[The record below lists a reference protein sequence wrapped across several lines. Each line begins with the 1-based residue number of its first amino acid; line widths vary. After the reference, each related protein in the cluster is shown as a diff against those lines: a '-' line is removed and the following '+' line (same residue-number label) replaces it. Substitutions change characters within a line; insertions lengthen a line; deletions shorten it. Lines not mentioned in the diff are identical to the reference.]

1 MARQCPTQ
9 PFSVRGEPTLRVAH
23 SSQAPTQ
30 TRPALQ
36 STEPT
41 RRNSSSQLPGPRLS
55 PMLGWWPNVLPM
67 LRDPAISMLHLWYRY
82 GDAVSLG
89 NYRDAPI
96 LIVFSPEYNR
106 YVLTNNDIFYS
117 LDVNS
122 GDALFKVPPDTSAAR
137 LLSGIASM
145 NGEEH
150 TAHRRLLMPSF
161 HKKRV
166 DALRDSMV
174 ECVENH
180 IAGWRDGDPR
190 ILVNEML
197 DLTLAVAIVGL
208 IGLNPAEEGKR
219 VRNLIEQ
226 WSQRGLTPQVALLPY
241 DLPGTPYR
249 RFRVLSEQVEAEL
262 IEVIKRKRTRV
273 GSADD
278 GNEGDALALLIH
290 AQDEDGTLLSDSDLI
305 GHLSTL
311 FTAGH
316 ETTASALTWTLFLL
330 TQHPHILADLVDE
343 LDGVLHGDAPSL
355 EQLHN
360 LPLLDNIVNEGLR
373 MFPPGMWI
381 FRTAVKPFELGPY
394 SQPAFSQLIFS
405 PTVTH
410 YRPDLYPNPHT
421 FDPHRWETINPTPYE
436 YLPFGGGP
444 RRCLG
449 ATFALLE
456 IKLALSIILQRWRIE
471 VPHRHRVDRSGTIL
485 SRPKDGPPITI
496 HKQDRH
502 FVHSAVRGNIH
513 DLVDFG
519 PTYK

>member
-166 DALRDSMV
+166 DARVTRWLSASRTTSP
-174 ECVENH
+174 
-180 IAGWRDGDPR
+180 AGAMATSASSSTKCS
-190 ILVNEML
+190 I
-197 DLTLAVAIVGL
+197 
-208 IGLNPAEEGKR
+208 
-219 VRNLIEQ
+219 
-226 WSQRGLTPQVALLPY
+226 S
-241 DLPGTPYR
+241 
-249 RFRVLSEQVEAEL
+249 LS
-262 IEVIKRKRTRV
+262 
-273 GSADD
+273 
-278 GNEGDALALLIH
+278 
-290 AQDEDGTLLSDSDLI
+290 
-305 GHLSTL
+305 
-311 FTAGH
+311 
-316 ETTASALTWTLFLL
+316 
-330 TQHPHILADLVDE
+330 P
-343 LDGVLHGDAPSL
+343 
-355 EQLHN
+355 
-360 LPLLDNIVNEGLR
+360 
-373 MFPPGMWI
+373 
-381 FRTAVKPFELGPY
+381 
-394 SQPAFSQLIFS
+394 
-405 PTVTH
+405 
-410 YRPDLYPNPHT
+410 
-421 FDPHRWETINPTPYE
+421 
-436 YLPFGGGP
+436 
-444 RRCLG
+444 
-449 ATFALLE
+449 
-456 IKLALSIILQRWRIE
+456 
-471 VPHRHRVDRSGTIL
+471 
-485 SRPKDGPPITI
+485 
-496 HKQDRH
+496 
-502 FVHSAVRGNIH
+502 
-513 DLVDFG
+513 
-519 PTYK
+519 